1 MLGPV
6 SPRNLFDEGGP
17 HYGGPSDHTE
27 SAYHY
32 LNRAAEPSRQH
43 IRQLLEGWYA
53 EHHDDNND
61 VRSRF
66 QSDDQHQHLGAW
78 WELYTAAVYRRLG
91 YSVRVHPEIP
101 GTDNKPDFLVTRGA
115 ISQYV
120 ECVITTGKEAEKN
133 RAGQQYIFDCINRV
147 AHTDFMVDLDFKRI
161 GTSDPRVADI
171 TTPLETWLASLDA
184 DRVLADHDGGQDYPA
199 YEFDA
204 RDWTLSVVAIALSPP
219 SRGVP
224 GRILGVYPGS
234 PVQVIDDVSRIRKA
248 LNKKGAKYAALEQPL
263 DRPLI
268 VALQCTSMFAGQDD
282 VAKALYGST
291 AFHYYQDDPGRAVE
305 WFRKR
310 DGYWRQGPPAR
321 GTRVSAVLCGEN
333 IRYWDIAA
341 KLPTMFLNPWASQSL
356 TATDGF
362 ATVHVR
368 DSGEIVSTAADLSA
382 PALLEIDDHWPF
394 MDDTQ

>member
-1 MLGPV
+1 MLGAV
-6 SPRNLFDEGGP
+6 SARTLFDEGGP

-32 LNRAAEPSRQH
+32 LNRSAEPSRQR

-53 EHHDDNND
+53 EHHDADD
-61 VRSRF
+61 DLRSRF
-66 QSDDQHQHLGAW
+66 QSDDLHQHIAAW
-78 WELYTAAVYRRLG
+78 WELYVAAVYRRLG
-91 YSVRVHPEIP
+91 YTVRVHPEIP
-101 GTDNKPDFLVTRGA
+101 GTNNKPDFLVTRGP

-120 ECVITTGKEAEKN
+120 ECVIASGKDTEKN
-133 RAGQQYIFDCINRV
+133 RSGQRYIFDCINKV
-147 AHTDFMVDLDFKRI
+147 ANPDFMVELEFKRI
-161 GTSDPRVADI
+161 GTADPRVADI

-184 DRVLADHDGGQDYPA
+184 DRVLADLDAGQDYPA

-204 RDWTLSVVAIALSPP
+204 RDWTLSVVAIALSPT

-248 LNKKGAKYAALEQPL
+248 LSGKGAKYAALERPL

-268 VALQCTSMFAGQDD
+268 VALQCTSVFAGQDD
-282 VAKALYGST
+282 VTKALYGSM
-291 AFHYYQDDPGRAVE
+291 AFHYYQHDPGRQVE

-310 DGYWRQGPPAR
+310 DGYWRQGPPRR

-341 KLPTMFLNPWASQSL
+341 KLPTLFLNPWASRSL
-356 TATDGF
+356 AETDGF
-362 ATVHVR
+362 ATVRVQ
-368 DSGEIVSTAADLSA
+368 DSGEIVSTAGNLSA
-382 PALLEIDDHWPF
+382 PALLGIADNWPF
-394 MDDTQ
+394 MDDA